1 MRVDGRRRNS
11 PPVLD
16 LVRERILSAAKEIV
30 RGQGLSA
37 LTISAIGHAVH
48 MRPVTIRRFVRDLD
62 QVRDA
67 VTATAQAE
75 LVELME
81 GAIGDRH
88 GREALEA
95 LLESQRLYAQAQPGL
110 YEAALF
116 RPLRPGGTDARD
128 QDVLTRFECA
138 TLQAYGATEAHAA
151 RLAWCFRAAVHGAIC
166 LEARDR
172 QSRQRDID
180 ENFECLLGILDA
192 AARSTGEAVAPP
204 PVVTVLESL
213 SLVED

>member
-16 LVRERILSAAKEIV
+16 LVRERILSVAKEIV

-37 LTISAIGHAVH
+37 LTIAAIGHAMH
-48 MRPVTIRRFVRDLD
+48 MRPETIRRFVRDLD

-81 GAIGDRH
+81 GAIGDRC
-88 GREALEA
+88 GRVALEA

-110 YEAALF
+110 YEAALV
-116 RPLRPGGTDARD
+116 RPLRPGGMNARE

-138 TLQAYGATEAHAA
+138 TLRACGATEARAA
-151 RLAWCFRAAVHGAIC
+151 QLAWCFRAAVHGAIC

-192 AARSTGEAVAPP
+192 AARSTGEAAAPP
-204 PVVTVLESL
+204 PSLAVLESL
-213 SLVED
+213 DVGEP

>member
-1 MRVDGRRRNS
+1 
-11 PPVLD
+11 
-16 LVRERILSAAKEIV
+16 
-30 RGQGLSA
+30 
-37 LTISAIGHAVH
+37 
-48 MRPVTIRRFVRDLD
+48 MRPETIRRFVRDLD
-62 QVRDA
+62 EVRDA
-67 VTATAQAE
+67 VTAAAQAE

-81 GAIGDRH
+81 GAIGDQR

-116 RPLRPGGTDARD
+116 RPLRPGGTDARH

-138 TLQAYGATEAHAA
+138 TLQACGATEARAV
-151 RLAWCFRAAVHGAIC
+151 RMAWCFRAAVHGAIC

-192 AARSTGEAVAPP
+192 AARSTGEGAAPLRSHA
-204 PVVTVLESL
+204 VLEPLAFSK
-213 SLVED
+213 D